1 MLSLTCCRP
10 LYPQQWRAAAA
21 AALVAVATA
30 APAQNLPGTF
40 STAWVGNTG
49 GTPDSHVMH
58 TVDNAFVLPD
68 GKVFAICEWD
78 EGGANVSL
86 FQNGVVMPKF
96 LETGTGSWGRM
107 SGKAITADGTYVY
120 QAFSQDAGYG
130 EPPRYPAT
138 GSKWHCVRRYFH
150 NGQPAPFPGGFGYE
164 NSNNGNTA
172 GSMLKVSDTK
182 TPVGMVVHQ
191 QKLFVADPTGNG
203 IIKVYDAANLAQT
216 PIRTFSVSSPGLLA
230 VDSQGYLWMLQKD
243 LRRLVRFSQTGV
255 MQAQQITLPA
265 SVNPTAFCIDK
276 DDRLLLA
283 DAGQDLN
290 IKVFA
295 NILSS
300 PTPAGTFGTTR
311 GIYSGASGVEGP
323 LKFTHPT
330 GVGTDA
336 AGNIYVCNSTTGAS
350 VESYTASGTRNWRL
364 DGLVFTAV
372 GDLDPTTMSDVYLF
386 NRRLKVDLS
395 QPSGAPWQP
404 YGYTLDPFRYPND
417 PRGPAGNIFMTS
429 SLIRYVSGRKLLY
442 TSDMYAGTLSA
453 FRFDGEIA
461 VPAGFFTVGTA
472 SEGAWPPNHPTGKE
486 IAWVDGNGDGQM
498 QGNEYDAKNADNNY
512 GRGWWVDEAGG
523 LWKTLRERG
532 VRYFP
537 CQGVSSAGVPQ
548 YSYATSVLYPIPA
561 NTLVDLQRI
570 CYDAAQDALYL
581 TGWAAGDNG
590 GERFWWS
597 AGSAVYK
604 FSRWKQGNRTP
615 DWKIAL
621 EPASGQDKLRTKSF
635 VVEGDYLFAALGNVE
650 NKGVIN
656 VYKIADGQ
664 FIGALQAGPE
674 VGGVTGW
681 TDINI
686 AVTARRNSN
695 GQYNILMEENGFG
708 KVLLYRW
715 CPTGT
720 CSAAPLAAA
729 PQLARAAAT
738 AVYPNPSVAGFTTLP
753 YELSGETTVSY
764 ALCDGQGRLCQTE
777 TWREG
782 RGAHQ
787 RTLDLRKLA
796 PGLYSLRLTAGQKTS
811 HQQLSVQ

>member
-1 MLSLTCCRP
+1 
-10 LYPQQWRAAAA
+10 
-21 AALVAVATA
+21 
-30 APAQNLPGTF
+30 
-40 STAWVGNTG
+40 
-49 GTPDSHVMH
+49 
-58 TVDNAFVLPD
+58 
-68 GKVFAICEWD
+68 
-78 EGGANVSL
+78 
-86 FQNGVVMPKF
+86 
-96 LETGTGSWGRM
+96 
-107 SGKAITADGTYVY
+107 
-120 QAFSQDAGYG
+120 
-130 EPPRYPAT
+130 
-138 GSKWHCVRRYFH
+138 
-150 NGQPAPFPGGFGYE
+150 
-164 NSNNGNTA
+164 
-172 GSMLKVSDTK
+172 
-182 TPVGMVVHQ
+182 
-191 QKLFVADPTGNG
+191 VADPTGNG
-203 IIKVYDAANLAQT
+203 SIKVYDAANLSQT
-216 PIRTFSVSSPGLLA
+216 PIRTFSISSPGLLA
-230 VDSQGYLWMLQKD
+230 ADSQGYIWMLQKD

-255 MQAQQITLPA
+255 VQAQQITLPA
-265 SVNPTAFCIDK
+265 SVSPTAFCIDK
-276 DDRLLLA
+276 NDRLLLA

-290 IKVFA
+290 IKIFT

-300 PTPAGTFGTTR
+300 PTQAGTFGTTR
-311 GIYSGASGVEGP
+311 GIYSGASGLEGP

-395 QPSGAPWQP
+395 QPSGAPWRP
-404 YGYTLDPFRYPND
+404 YGYTLDLFRYPND
-417 PRGPAGNIFMTS
+417 PRGPAANIFMTS
-429 SLIRYVSGRKLLY
+429 SLIRYVGGRKLLY
-442 TSDMYAGTLSA
+442 TSDMYAGSLSA
-453 FRFDGEIA
+453 FRFDGEVA
-461 VPAGFFTVGTA
+461 VPAGFFTAGTA
-472 SEGAWPPNHPTGKE
+472 SDGAWPPNRPTGKE
-486 IAWVDGNGDGQM
+486 IAWVDANGDGQM
-498 QGNEYDAKNADNNY
+498 QSNEYDAKNADNNY

-523 LWKTLRERG
+523 LWKTLREQG

-561 NTLVDLQRI
+561 NTFVDLQRI
-570 CYDAAQDALYL
+570 LYDAAQDALYL

-597 AGSAVYK
+597 AGSTIYK

-621 EPASGQDKLRTKSF
+621 EPANGQDKLRTKSF
-635 VVEGDYLFAALGNVE
+635 VVEGDYLFAATVNVE
-650 NKGVIN
+650 KKGIIN
-656 VYKIADGQ
+656 VYKIANGQ
-664 FIGALQAGPE
+664 FIGSLQAGPE
-674 VGGVTGW
+674 VDGITGW

-695 GQYNILMEENGFG
+695 GQYNILMEENGYG

-729 PQLARAAAT
+729 PLLARTTTT

-753 YELSGETTVSY
+753 YELNGATTVSY
-764 ALCDGQGRLCQTE
+764 ALYDVQGRLRQAA
-777 TWREG
+777 TWHEG
-782 RGAHQ
+782 KGRHQ

-796 PGLYSLRLTAGQKTS
+796 PGLYSLRLTVGRETS
-811 HQQLSVQ
+811 QQQLVVQ